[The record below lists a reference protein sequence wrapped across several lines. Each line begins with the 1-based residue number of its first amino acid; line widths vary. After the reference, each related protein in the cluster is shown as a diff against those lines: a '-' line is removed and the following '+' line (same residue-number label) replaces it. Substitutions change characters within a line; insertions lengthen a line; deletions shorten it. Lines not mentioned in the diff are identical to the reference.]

1 MSRGGDA
8 LKRAPTRESPYKGKS
23 ERERTTRKKEKGE
36 LCEPQLA
43 RRYDN
48 RLKIV
53 CKQYFWAP
61 SYSVSTIIIGKASG
75 LKA

>member
-1 MSRGGDA
+1 VSRGGDA

-48 RLKIV
+48 RLKTV
-53 CKQYFWAP
+53 CK
-61 SYSVSTIIIGKASG
+61 
-75 LKA
+75 